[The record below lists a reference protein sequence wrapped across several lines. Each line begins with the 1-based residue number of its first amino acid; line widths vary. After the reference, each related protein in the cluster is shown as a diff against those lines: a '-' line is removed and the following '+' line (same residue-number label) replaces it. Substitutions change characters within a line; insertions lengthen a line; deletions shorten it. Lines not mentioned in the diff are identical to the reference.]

1 VSIFFSF
8 FVCRRQPTTTS
19 ALSSEND
26 FIFSEDKLKDFLRCA
41 LLDTNQSPWQKLYY
55 SRNEQSLLSFTGF
68 NYASFDYMLSKFQP
82 LYPRYSP
89 TSLRQSA
96 EWGMRA
102 IQGSFPR
109 LKDTLLF
116 SEEMTDCKALLNL
129 LPMLLNFRT
138 WHVGL
143 NQLTATY
150 YPTFHLVGD
159 DVLDMFLN

>member
-1 VSIFFSF
+1 MKGGEMPEARTL
-8 FVCRRQPTTTS
+8 CQQ
-19 ALSSEND
+19 A
-26 FIFSEDKLKDFLRCA
+26 
-41 LLDTNQSPWQKLYY
+41 
-55 SRNEQSLLSFTGF
+55 
-68 NYASFDYMLSKFQP
+68 
-82 LYPRYSP
+82 

-102 IQGSFPR
+102 IQGSFPH

-116 SEEMTDCKALLNL
+116 SEEMTDHKAFLNL
-129 LPMLLNFRT
+129 IPMLLNFRM

-159 DVLDMFLN
+159 YVLDMFLN